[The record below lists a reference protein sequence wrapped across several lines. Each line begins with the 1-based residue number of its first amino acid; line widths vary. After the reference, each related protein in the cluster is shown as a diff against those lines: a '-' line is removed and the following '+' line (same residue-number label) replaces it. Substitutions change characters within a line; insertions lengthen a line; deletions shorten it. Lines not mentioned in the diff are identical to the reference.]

1 MNWDIARKNFYRQG
15 MRAFLNVLVTALS
28 IIALIFMLSLLNG
41 FQEQSTRN
49 LIKTDIGGGHYRAPG
64 FDILAPTKWEDH
76 TLKVPGKLL
85 QLPTTDKVEVLVQ
98 QGQLYPNRRLYPVQ
112 IRGISMDQTL
122 LSLPLDNLKK
132 FDQKIEDVIPAVVG
146 VKMAR
151 KAHLK
156 KGDMLTLK
164 WRDKSGAVDA
174 MDILIVDVGD
184 MINPRIDDGVVWLRL
199 DHLRLMTDRDNEVSW
214 VAVRNY
220 IGAVDSFDFQ
230 PVEHL
235 MADLLALFNQDR
247 RNSKI
252 LWSILMILVCTSVFN
267 TQVLNIFKRQKEIGT
282 LMALGMDSNRIVR
295 IFTLEGALAAIWALL
310 IAAILGIPFF
320 IWYQGVG
327 FDVTHLSE
335 ATFPVRETIYPDYQA
350 LEISYSLA
358 IVFVLMVLAA
368 WLPVRKITRLDPT
381 LALRG
386 RAIT

>member
-41 FQEQSTRN
+41 FQAQSTRN
-49 LIKTDIGGGHYRAPG
+49 LVKTDIGGGHYRVPG
-64 FDILAPTKWEDH
+64 FDILAPTEWEDH

-146 VKMAR
+146 VKIAR

-282 LMALGMDSNRIVR
+282 LMALGMDSHRIVR
-295 IFTLEGALAAIWALL
+295 IFTLEGTLAAIWALL
-310 IAAILGIPFF
+310 IAAVLGIPFF

-335 ATFPVRETIYPDYQA
+335 ATFPVRETIYPDYQT
-350 LEISYSLA
+350 LEIFYSLA

>member
-15 MRAFLNVLVTALS
+15 IRAFLNVLVTALS

-41 FQEQSTRN
+41 FQAQSTRN
-49 LIKTDIGGGHYRAPG
+49 LVKTDIGGGHYRAPG
-64 FDILAPTKWEDH
+64 FDILAPKEWEDH

-85 QLPTTDKVEVLVQ
+85 QLSTTDKVEVLVQ

-132 FDQKIEDVIPAVVG
+132 FAQKIEDVIPAVVG
-146 VKMAR
+146 VKMAL

-350 LEISYSLA
+350 LEIFYSLA